1 MSTTLQPKGDT
12 ERQAG
17 MVAIMVT
24 LILMIVISLIVLGFA
39 QISRR
44 NQRQALD
51 RQLSTQAFYAAET
64 GVNDV
69 AERIKEAIANG
80 DAIVEKPNCSPD
92 PGGFYTS
99 LITSAVIDDDAD
111 VEYTCIM
118 VNPTPASLVYSSVG
132 TTGTVVP
139 LISAGG
145 NIASIRLTWQSKD
158 GLASPEANCPA
169 GTGNV
174 FAPATLPAPPGW
186 NCGYGVLRFDLTE
199 TAGAALSFDSLRNRT
214 MTSFIIPLRPGGTA
228 TTNPVNFSPGGANNK
243 LGTRCNNT
251 QCSYVI
257 NFPTPL
263 SQYYLR
269 VNSIYKNVSLQITA
283 HDAINA
289 GGNALRLQ
297 GAQAVID
304 STGKAEDIL
313 RRIQVR
319 IPTTASS
326 ANLLS
331 DYALQS
337 SEAICKRFSVMD
349 GFFDSTAGDVVSGL
363 AAAWPNNQLCQ

>member
-1 MSTTLQPKGDT
+1 MSTTMLPTGDK

-64 GVNDV
+64 GVNETS
-69 AERIKEAIANG
+69 ERIKQAIASG
-80 DAIVEKPNCSPD
+80 EAVAEKDDCDVDA
-92 PGGFYTS
+92 GGFYTS
-99 LITSAVIDDDAD
+99 LMAKAVIDNDAN
-111 VEYTCIM
+111 VEYTCVM

-139 LISAGG
+139 LIATSG
-145 NIASIRLTWQSKD
+145 NISSIRLTWQSKA
-158 GLASPEANCPA
+158 GSANPEALCA
-169 GTGNV
+169 TGTGNV
-174 FAPATLPAPPGW
+174 MPPTTNW
-186 NCGYGVLRFDLTE
+186 PCGYGVLRFDLAE
-199 TAGAALSFDSLRNRT
+199 TAGAALSFDTLRNRT
-214 MTSFIIPLRPGGTA
+214 MTSFIIPLRPTGAGN
-228 TTNPVNFSPGGANNK
+228 TTMANFSPGGGNNK
-243 LGTRCNNT
+243 LGTRCTNDECT
-251 QCSYVI
+251 YVI
-257 NFPTPL
+257 NFPTPM
-263 SQYYLR
+263 SQYYMR
-269 VNSIYKNVSLQITA
+269 VSSIYKNVSLQITA
-283 HDAINA
+283 HDAPNG
-289 GGNALRLQ
+289 GGNAIQLQ

-304 STGKAEDIL
+304 STGKAQDVL

-326 ANLLS
+326 TNLLS

-337 SEAICKRFSVMD
+337 TEAICKRFSVMD
-349 GFFDSTAGDVVSGL
+349 GFFDSTAGDVVSGI
-363 AAAWPNNQLCQ
+363 AAAYPSNGLCQ